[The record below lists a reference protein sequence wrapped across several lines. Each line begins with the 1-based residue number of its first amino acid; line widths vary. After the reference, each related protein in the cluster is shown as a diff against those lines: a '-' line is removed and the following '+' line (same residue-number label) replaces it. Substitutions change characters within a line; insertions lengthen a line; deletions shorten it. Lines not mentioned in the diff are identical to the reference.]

1 MLSAMSYLLYVYF
14 PTFFLLAFLLLLPSV
29 TLSCQILRNLTSFFT
44 MTNVNIISHTP
55 KQWPSSSPQCLFLW
69 PLWGDGTSHQAW
81 GQCECHGPVA
91 VHASTRSCLKVT
103 GGGKPLLPM
112 VAQKELSVICGML
125 SYWNFEKCW
134 KKQTV
139 ILTSLCSFSVFSPV
153 GVLPPPGPWCWSYT
167 AQLPLQVCN
176 RCCPHQ
182 GAPRTTLLWV
192 PPISR

>member
-103 GGGKPLLPM
+103 GGGKPPSPWLP
-112 VAQKELSVICGML
+112 
-125 SYWNFEKCW
+125 
-134 KKQTV
+134 KKNWVRHAV
-139 ILTSLCSFSVFSPV
+139 ILKFWEVSSYSTDSVRNKQLFSQASVVF
-153 GVLPPPGPWCWSYT
+153 LYF
-167 AQLPLQVCN
+167 L
-176 RCCPHQ
+176 
-182 GAPRTTLLWV
+182 
-192 PPISR
+192 I